1 MNGLFPELSDK
12 FPCDYA
18 GFNPVSGGHQLRI
31 SPENSLNLLSHL
43 HKDSAFWCD
52 YLICLSAEHIFGE
65 KETLRLH
72 YYLSS
77 YTRGHQV
84 HVWTEKE
91 TLNGEKANF
100 QSVSHIWKTADWHER
115 ECAELGAISWD
126 KTEIREIKKP
136 GFLKKPG
143 FWEASDFVRL
153 VFDHFQIFFKTFG
166 DKF

>member
-1 MNGLFPELSDK
+1 MNGLFPELSEK

-72 YYLSS
+72 YHLSS

-115 ECAELGAISWD
+115 ECAELFGIDFENHPNPAHLLLPNDWIGFPLRKNYRQQD
-126 KTEIREIKKP
+126 QYHGIK
-136 GFLKKPG
+136 LKYEK
-143 FWEASDFVRL
+143 
-153 VFDHFQIFFKTFG
+153 
-166 DKF
+166 